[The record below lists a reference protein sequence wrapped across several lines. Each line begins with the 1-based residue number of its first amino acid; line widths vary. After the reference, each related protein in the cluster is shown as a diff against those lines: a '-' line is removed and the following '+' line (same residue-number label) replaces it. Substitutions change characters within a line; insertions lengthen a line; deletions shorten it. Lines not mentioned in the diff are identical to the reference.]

1 MPQNTPRGYTYPLYG
16 DAASFPAQI
25 QDFAQD
31 VDADVASL
39 VTQTTAALNRPS
51 ARISTTDNQLMV
63 PSTPVFCTFTVEEY
77 DNAAMA
83 NLGVNNDRLTF
94 TQAGIYLL
102 SGDITFAANGNVAA
116 GGRKI
121 DIWTSTGNEVAR
133 DTRRG
138 ASNEITESNITFL
151 YSATAGSF
159 VRLQATHTSGGN
171 LHINIR
177 SLSATK
183 VAN

>member
-16 DAASFPAQI
+16 DPANFPAQI

-31 VDADVASL
+31 VDADVAFL
-39 VTQTTAALNRPS
+39 VTSTTAALNRPS
-51 ARISTTDNQLMV
+51 ARVSASADQLV
-63 PSTPVFCTFTVEEY
+63 NPNVDVFCTFAVEEY

-94 TQAGIYLL
+94 TQTGIYLL
-102 SGDITFAANGNVAA
+102 TGDVEFGNNANPAV

-121 DIWTSTGNEVAR
+121 VLHTSTSNEIAF

-138 ASNEITESNITFL
+138 ASTKNTMNNVTFL
-151 YSATAGSF
+151 YQATAVGSF
-159 VRLQATHTSGGN
+159 VRLRVTQSSAAA
-171 LHINIR
+171 LNITFR
-177 SLSATK
+177 SLSATR
-183 VAN
+183 VA

>member
-16 DAASFPAQI
+16 DAADFPAQI

-51 ARISTTDNQLMV
+51 ARISETANQLLNPNV
-63 PSTPVFCTFTVEEY
+63 DVFATFSVEEY

-94 TQAGIYLL
+94 TSTGIYLIT
-102 SGDITFAANGNVAA
+102 GDVEFGNNANPAV
-116 GGRKI
+116 GGRKAVLH
-121 DIWTSTGNEVAR
+121 TSVSNEIAF

-138 ASNEITESNITFL
+138 AQNKNTMCNITFL
-151 YSATAGSF
+151 YQVTGADF
-159 VRLQATHTSGGN
+159 VRLRVTQSSAGALNFTN
-171 LHINIR
+171 R
-177 SLSATK
+177 SLCATK